1 MAREVIS
8 TSILM
13 IATVVA
19 VTAAIMVILPTV
31 KDLAHSYSS
40 VSGNLNDRI
49 ETDMDIIFVKVVNTS
64 TTVSVYF
71 WVKNT
76 GSKRIDMDLLNLSDI
91 FFTSGSVY
99 LHFTTSDSNV
109 DMVIENGDG
118 DRYWEKG
125 ETLRVTVQDIDATQ
139 MPEDEY
145 LLTFVLYNGVKSSD
159 YFSW

>member
-40 VSGNLNDRI
+40 VSGNLNERVNTNI
-49 ETDMDIIFVKVVNTS
+49 DIIFVKVSSDQSRVN
-64 TTVSVYF
+64 VYF

-76 GSKRIDMDLLNLSDI
+76 GNTRLHADLIRMSDI
-91 FFTSGSVY
+91 FLTSSSAY
-99 LHFTTSDSNV
+99 LHFTASNTNV
-109 DMVIENGDG
+109 SFAIENGDG
-118 DRYWEKG
+118 DNYWEKG
-125 ETLRVTVQDIDATQ
+125 ETLRISIENIEAEQ
-139 MPEDEY
+139 MPQDEY
-145 LLTFVLYNGVKSSD
+145 MLTFVLYNGVKATD